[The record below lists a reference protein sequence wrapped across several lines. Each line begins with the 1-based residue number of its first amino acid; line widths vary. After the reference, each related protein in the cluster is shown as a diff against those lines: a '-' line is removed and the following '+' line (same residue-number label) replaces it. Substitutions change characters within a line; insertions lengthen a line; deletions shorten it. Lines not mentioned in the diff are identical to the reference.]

1 MRNCPVCDRNNSNQP
16 IEPES
21 RDGWMLKRCGDC
33 SHVYLENP
41 VSYEALQDEFRW
53 AETAIREQERR
64 RTAFPIVSA
73 VTSAWK
79 GFVKRVFLRNKC
91 LTWTEHYVAPGPVL
105 DVGCGPGGLLASLS
119 EQHTPYGIEID
130 AGVAKLARAKVAPRQ
145 GQILVAD
152 GPSGLS
158 QMPDAFFSGIV
169 MKSYL
174 EHETSPLKVLL
185 EARRVLKPDG
195 RLIIKVPNYATLNR
209 RLRGSKWPGYH
220 FPDHVSYFDPTTL
233 ARLVSRAGF
242 LVERNKWIDHF
253 PLNDNLYLMAQPRA
267 GAAISSASPATLW
280 KAA

>member
-1 MRNCPVCDRNNSNQP
+1 MRNCPVCDSNNSEQP

-21 RDGWMLKRCGDC
+21 RDGWSLKRCNNC

-41 VSYEALQDEFRW
+41 VSYEALQEEFRW
-53 AETAIREQERR
+53 ADMTVREQERR
-64 RTAFPIVSA
+64 HMRSPIVSA
-73 VTSAWK
+73 ANSIWK
-79 GFVKRVFLRNKC
+79 SFCRRVVLRNKC
-91 LTWTEHYVAPGPVL
+91 LRWAELYVAAGPVL
-105 DVGCGPGGLLASLS
+105 DIGCGPGGLLASLP

-130 AGVAKLARAKVAPRQ
+130 AGVAELARAKVAPRH

-158 QMPDAFFSGIV
+158 QMPDAFFSGIL

-209 RLRGSKWPGYH
+209 RLRGSNWPGYH

-242 LVERNKWIDHF
+242 LVVRNKWNDHF
-253 PLNDNLYLMAQPRA
+253 PLNDNLYLMAQPREVSA
-267 GAAISSASPATLW
+267 VSSVSPAARQ

>member
-1 MRNCPVCDRNNSNQP
+1 
-16 IEPES
+16 
-21 RDGWMLKRCGDC
+21 
-33 SHVYLENP
+33 
-41 VSYEALQDEFRW
+41 
-53 AETAIREQERR
+53 
-64 RTAFPIVSA
+64 
-73 VTSAWK
+73 
-79 GFVKRVFLRNKC
+79 
-91 LTWTEHYVAPGPVL
+91 VL
-105 DVGCGPGGLLASLS
+105 DVGCGSGRLLASLP
-119 EQHTPYGIEID
+119 EHHTPYGIEID
-130 AGVAKLARAKVAPRQ
+130 SGVAEQARARLSSRQ
-145 GQILVAD
+145 GQVFVAD

-158 QMPDAFFSGIV
+158 QMPDAFFSGIL

-253 PLNDNLYLMAQPRA
+253 PLNDNLYLMAQPRE
-267 GAAISSASPATLW
+267 GAVLGAVSPTTLQ
-280 KAA
+280 KVA